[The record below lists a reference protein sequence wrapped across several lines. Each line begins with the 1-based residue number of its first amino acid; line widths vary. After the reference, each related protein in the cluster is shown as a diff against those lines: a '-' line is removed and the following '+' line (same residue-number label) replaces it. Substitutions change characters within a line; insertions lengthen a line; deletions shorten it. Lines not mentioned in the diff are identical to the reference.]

1 MFYLAEMLQDLLQSI
16 YQRIAQLGQAIQALK
31 TSLDELNQNIETK
44 ISNLNE
50 RISDFS
56 NEINVTQTIH
66 IDAIKEIGEG
76 VTNELEKIKKGLA
89 LDSFENTLN
98 NLQNFEKLAQE
109 VLNQDTVNLLL
120 SEAINSVKQMKE
132 SLTQI
137 EPEEKEEVSS

>member
-1 MFYLAEMLQDLLQSI
+1 MLQDLLQSI
-16 YQRIAQLGQAIQALK
+16 YQRIAQLGLAIQALK

-50 RISDFS
+50 RISEFS

-66 IDAIKEIGEG
+66 IDAIKEIGGG
-76 VTNELEKIKKGLA
+76 VTNGLEKVKKGLA
-89 LDSFENTLN
+89 LDSFESILK

-120 SEAINSVKQMKE
+120 SEAINSVKEMKE
-132 SLTQI
+132 SLSQVKT
-137 EPEEKEEVSS
+137 EEEEASG

>member
-1 MFYLAEMLQDLLQSI
+1 M
-16 YQRIAQLGQAIQALK
+16 
-31 TSLDELNQNIETK
+31 
-44 ISNLNE
+44 NE

-76 VTNELEKIKKGLA
+76 VTNELEKVKQGLA
-89 LDSFENTLN
+89 IDSFENILK

-120 SEAINSVKQMKE
+120 SEAIDSVKKMKE
-132 SLTQI
+132 SLTSVST
-137 EPEEKEEVSS
+137 EEEVSS

>member
-1 MFYLAEMLQDLLQSI
+1 MAEMLQDLLQSI
-16 YQRIAQLGQAIQALK
+16 YQRISQLGLAIQALK

-66 IDAIKEIGEG
+66 IDAIKEIGDG
-76 VTNELEKIKKGLA
+76 VTNELEKVKKGLA
-89 LDSFENTLN
+89 LDSFESVLK

-120 SEAINSVKQMKE
+120 SEAINSVKEMKE
-132 SLTQI
+132 SLSQVKT
-137 EPEEKEEVSS
+137 EEEEASG

>member
-1 MFYLAEMLQDLLQSI
+1 MAEMLQDLLQSI
-16 YQRIAQLGQAIQALK
+16 YQRISQLGLAIQALK

-56 NEINVTQTIH
+56 SEINVTQTIH
-66 IDAIKEIGEG
+66 IDAIKEIGDG
-76 VTNELEKIKKGLA
+76 VTNELEKVKKGLA
-89 LDSFENTLN
+89 LDSFESILK

-120 SEAINSVKQMKE
+120 SEAINSVKEIKE
-132 SLTQI
+132 SLSPVKT
-137 EPEEKEEVSS
+137 EEEEASG

>member
-1 MFYLAEMLQDLLQSI
+1 MAEMLQDLLQSI

-44 ISNLNE
+44 ISNLNQ

-56 NEINVTQTIH
+56 NEINVTQTVH

-76 VTNELEKIKKGLA
+76 VTNELEKVKKGLA
-89 LDSFENTLN
+89 LDSFESILK

-120 SEAINSVKQMKE
+120 SEAIDSVKQMKE
-132 SLTQI
+132 SLSQVNT
-137 EPEEKEEVSS
+137 EEEEEEVSS

>member
-1 MFYLAEMLQDLLQSI
+1 MIDTAEMLQDLLQSI

-76 VTNELEKIKKGLA
+76 VTNELEKVKQGLA
-89 LDSFENTLN
+89 IDSFENILK

-120 SEAINSVKQMKE
+120 SEAIDSVKKMKE
-132 SLTQI
+132 SLTSVST
-137 EPEEKEEVSS
+137 EEEVSS

>member
-1 MFYLAEMLQDLLQSI
+1 MIVTAEMLQDLLQSI
-16 YQRIAQLGQAIQALK
+16 YQRISQLGLAIQALK

-56 NEINVTQTIH
+56 SEINVTQTIH
-66 IDAIKEIGEG
+66 IDAIKEIGGG
-76 VTNELEKIKKGLA
+76 VTTELEKVKKGLA
-89 LDSFENTLN
+89 LDSFESILK

-120 SEAINSVKQMKE
+120 SEAINSVKEIKE
-132 SLTQI
+132 SLSPVKT
-137 EPEEKEEVSS
+137 EEEEASG

>member
-1 MFYLAEMLQDLLQSI
+1 MAEMLQDLLQSI
-16 YQRIAQLGQAIQALK
+16 YQRISQLGLAIQALK

-56 NEINVTQTIH
+56 SEINVTQTIH
-66 IDAIKEIGEG
+66 IDAIKEIGGG
-76 VTNELEKIKKGLA
+76 VTTELEKVKKGLA
-89 LDSFENTLN
+89 LDSFESILK

-120 SEAINSVKQMKE
+120 SEAINSVKEIKE
-132 SLTQI
+132 SLSPVKT
-137 EPEEKEEVSS
+137 EEEEASG